1 MDDKNTK
8 ELIEIVVNEYLTN
21 NVSIK
26 NLSKKYNISVNIIT
40 KELKTRNIPIGQ
52 EKRKILHKQ
61 RKLELYKEFEKA
73 IPTYLEC
80 KSIEKTCKIFNF
92 PTRSLFSKYLKEQ
105 GIEVKNYHNIVD
117 LDEHVFDI
125 IDNEEKAYWLGFL
138 YADGGVTK
146 TNKRSRLE
154 LTLKESDYNH
164 IEKFKRFLKSTNKI
178 QYKQCKLGN
187 AYRLIVS
194 SVILVDALIKKGC
207 TPRKSLTLTFPKE
220 GIIPN
225 ELIRHF
231 MRGYFEG
238 DGWLGFNTKHD
249 HHRCSIVGTKDFI
262 NGFCDVIGIK
272 CEKFK
277 SQGRAFGYEF
287 KRAEVRKLLKFMYE
301 DCTIYLDRKYSR
313 YLEINYKN
321 Y

>member
-1 MDDKNTK
+1 MNNENTK
-8 ELIEIVVNEYLTN
+8 ELIEIIVNEYLTN

-26 NLSKKYNISVNIIT
+26 FLSKKYGIGRDRLT
-40 KELKTRNIPIGQ
+40 RELKARNVPLGH
-52 EKRKILHKQ
+52 EKY
-61 RKLELYKEFEKA
+61 KLKMYKEFEKA

-92 PTRSLFSKYLKEQ
+92 PTKSLFSKYLKEQ
-105 GIEVKNYHNIVD
+105 DIEVKNYHNMVN
-117 LDEHVFDI
+117 LDEHIFDV
-125 IDNEEKAYWLGFL
+125 IDTEEKAYWLGFL
-138 YADGGVTK
+138 YADGGITK

-187 AYRLIVS
+187 AYRLVVS
-194 SVILVDALIKKGC
+194 SVILVDALIEKGC

-238 DGWLGFNTKHD
+238 DGWLGFNTEHN
-249 HHRCSIVGTKDFI
+249 HHRCNIVGTKDFI
-262 NGFCDVIGIK
+262 IGFCNIIDIFNPNISAK
-272 CEKFK
+272 
-277 SQGRAFGYEF
+277 GRAFQYEF
-287 KRAEVRKLLKFMYE
+287 RRSEVRKLLKFMYE